1 MMAFF
6 LLMWL
11 MEATTEEQRGA
22 ISEYFNN
29 PSDVQGS
36 SPVPA
41 PTPVQG
47 PGGASTSMI
56 KLGGG
61 MELHHDAA
69 PPAPIAPPTPGVQT
83 QTRPDDDGAQDEK
96 LDNER
101 LAGLLNE
108 LKKAIDERESLA
120 KYKDQILLDVTPEG
134 VRIQIIDHERRS
146 MFPLGSARLEDFSS
160 DILKELAH
168 IVSGVP
174 NRISIS
180 GHTDRKP
187 YVAVNYTNWEL
198 SADRANAAPPR
209 TARRRT
215 RAGKNRSRRRPC
227 IERVARSCGTGESGQ
242 SPHQHRGD
250 EQAHRSSHQRG
261 ERQSADGAGN
271 RSGACAWRGAR
282 GAAVLGALTPL
293 QGIWIL
299 PPPRPPGPPGP
310 RFGMP
315 PWGTTSCEACCRR
328 SSWIC
333 CTVRSIATVAAAE
346 NPATASA
353 SVLPSISKL
362 SGTGPMFVMIFRLAN
377 EHQRPRRGTGCAV
390 AGDRSQLTNRADL
403 AVREHLLAIQARCV
417 HLRILIYVHRPW
429 SRL

>member
-1 MMAFF
+1 MGRAAVKEAASEQPRPIIIKKVKKGGHAHHGGSWKVAFADFATAMMAFF

-56 KLGGG
+56 ELGGG

-69 PPAPIAPPTPGVQT
+69 LPAPIAPPTPGVQT
-83 QTRPDDDGAQDEK
+83 TTRPDDDAARNTEDVNEK
-96 LDNER
+96 LDSER
-101 LAGLLNE
+101 LAGLLDE
-108 LKKAIDERESLA
+108 LHKAIDERESLA

-180 GHTDRKP
+180 GHTDVKA

-198 SADRANAAPPR
+198 SADRANAA
-209 TARRRT
+209 RRALL
-215 RAGKNRSRRRPC
+215 AGGLAPEK
-227 IERVARSCGTGESGQ
+227 IGRVVGLASSVLLDPSTPQ
-242 SPHQHRGD
+242 SPVNRRISIVVMNKRT
-250 EQAHRSSHQRG
+250 EAAI
-261 ERQSADGAGN
+261 SAENGN
-271 RSGACAWRGAR
+271 LLMVQET
-282 GAAVLGALTPL
+282 GAAPA
-293 QGIWIL
+293 
-299 PPPRPPGPPGP
+299 PGGEPV
-310 RFGMP
+310 
-315 PWGTTSCEACCRR
+315 AQQ
-328 SSWIC
+328 SS
-333 CTVRSIATVAAAE
+333 A
-346 NPATASA
+346 P
-353 SVLPSISKL
+353 
-362 SGTGPMFVMIFRLAN
+362 
-377 EHQRPRRGTGCAV
+377 
-390 AGDRSQLTNRADL
+390 
-403 AVREHLLAIQARCV
+403 
-417 HLRILIYVHRPW
+417 
-429 SRL
+429 